1 MKRPGEKL
9 GFLSSDVL
17 RFGYLLKRE
26 AIARDK
32 VSFNV
37 DVSRF
42 KVHESTQDMYNSS
55 FYLVNLNIRE
65 NVD

>member
-37 DVSRF
+37 DVSRLKYMNPHRTCIIAPF
-42 KVHESTQDMYNSS
+42 TW
-55 FYLVNLNIRE
+55 
-65 NVD
+65 